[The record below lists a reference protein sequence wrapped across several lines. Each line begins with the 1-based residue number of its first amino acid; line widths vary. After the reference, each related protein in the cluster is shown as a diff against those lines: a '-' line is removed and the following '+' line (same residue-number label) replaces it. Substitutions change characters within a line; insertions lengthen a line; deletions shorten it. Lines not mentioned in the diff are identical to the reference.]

1 MEDVMNRKAIILF
14 VLAAGI
20 LVAALVFD
28 GVSHRRAANNAQTTS
43 QNPVTMQPTSQ
54 TADAS
59 GVQTNAQTDGQ
70 SGTQNEVQPA
80 DPADPNAQAA
90 EPSAEL
96 GQDAAADNASQ
107 AQTDADATAAD
118 AQPASQPIVV
128 PAGTALTVRLGEDL
142 GSSTSTAGQSFS
154 ATLDRDV
161 VIGGQTV
168 IAAGASVTG
177 KVVSARPAGALAGEA
192 HLQLKLISVSIDSGK
207 LRLATSVRS
216 FGPKIKGKNKVG
228 KFMKG
233 LVKRASGNEREVLL
247 AQQSAYTFTLQ
258 QRLQIQ

>member
-1 MEDVMNRKAIILF
+1 MNRKAIILF
-14 VLAAGI
+14 VLSAGI
-20 LVAALVFD
+20 LAAALVFD
-28 GVSHRRAANNAQTTS
+28 GVSHRRAANS
-43 QNPVTMQPTSQ
+43 SQ
-54 TADAS
+54 TALQNAMTTQPASQPADAS
-59 GVQTNAQTDGQ
+59 GVQSSVPTDTQ
-70 SGTQNEVQPA
+70 AGTQNEVQPG

-90 EPSAEL
+90 EP
-96 GQDAAADNASQ
+96 GPDATTDDASQ
-107 AQTDADATAAD
+107 TQTDADAGSAD
-118 AQPASQPIVV
+118 APAPQPIVV

-142 GSSTSTAGQSFS
+142 GSSTSTSGQNFS

-161 VIGGQTV
+161 VVDGQTV

-177 KVVSARPAGALAGEA
+177 KVVSAKPAGALAGEA
-192 HLQLKLISVSIDSGK
+192 HLSLKLTSVSVDSGK

-247 AQQSAYTFTLQ
+247 AQQSAYSFTLQ

>member
-1 MEDVMNRKAIILF
+1 MEDVMSRKAIIVF
-14 VLAAGI
+14 VLSAGI
-20 LVAALVFD
+20 LAAALVFD
-28 GVSHRRAANNAQTTS
+28 GVSHRRAATSGQTTS
-43 QNPVTMQPTSQ
+43 QNSVTTQPASQ
-54 TADAS
+54 PADAS
-59 GVQTNAQTDGQ
+59 NVQTDAQT
-70 SGTQNEVQPA
+70 GTQAGAQSEAQPA
-80 DPADPNAQAA
+80 VAADANTEAAQA
-90 EPSAEL
+90 
-96 GQDAAADNASQ
+96 GQDAPPDDASQ
-107 AQTDADATAAD
+107 AQTDADAPAAD
-118 AQPASQPIVV
+118 AAQAPPQPIVV

-142 GSSTSTAGQSFS
+142 GSSINTAGQSFS

-161 VIGGQTV
+161 VVDGQTV

-192 HLQLKLISVSIDSGK
+192 DLQLKLISVKVDSGK

-247 AQQSAYTFTLQ
+247 AQQSEYSFTLQ

>member
-1 MEDVMNRKAIILF
+1 MSRKAIIVF
-14 VLAAGI
+14 VLSAGI
-20 LVAALVFD
+20 LAAALVFD
-28 GVSHRRAANNAQTTS
+28 GVSHRRAANSSQTTS
-43 QNPVTMQPTSQ
+43 QNSVTTQPASQ
-54 TADAS
+54 PADAS
-59 GVQTNAQTDGQ
+59 NVQTDAQAGTQSEAQTA
-70 SGTQNEVQPA
+70 VAA
-80 DPADPNAQAA
+80 DANTEAAQA
-90 EPSAEL
+90 
-96 GQDAAADNASQ
+96 GQDAPPDDASQ
-107 AQTDADATAAD
+107 AQTDADAPAAD
-118 AQPASQPIVV
+118 AAQAPPQPIVV

-142 GSSTSTAGQSFS
+142 GSSINTAGQSFS

-161 VIGGQTV
+161 VVDGQTV

-192 HLQLKLISVSIDSGK
+192 NLQLKLISVKVDSGK

-247 AQQSAYTFTLQ
+247 AQQSEYSFTLQ

>member
-1 MEDVMNRKAIILF
+1 MNRKAIILF
-14 VLAAGI
+14 VLSAGI
-20 LVAALVFD
+20 LAAALVFD

-43 QNPVTMQPTSQ
+43 QNAVATQPASQ
-54 TADAS
+54 PADAS
-59 GVQTNAQTDGQ
+59 TGQTNVQTDAQA
-70 SGTQNEVQPA
+70 GTQTEVQPA
-80 DPADPNAQAA
+80 DSADPNAQAA
-90 EPSAEL
+90 EP
-96 GQDAAADNASQ
+96 GQDAATDDATQTQDNA
-107 AQTDADATAAD
+107 DAPAAD
-118 AQPASQPIVV
+118 AAQAPQPIVV
-128 PAGTALTVRLGEDL
+128 PAGTTLTVRLGEDL
-142 GSSTSTAGQSFS
+142 GSSTSTTGQSFS

-161 VIGGQTV
+161 VVGGQTV

-177 KVVSARPAGALAGEA
+177 KVVSAKPAGALAGEA
-192 HLQLKLISVSIDSGK
+192 HLQLKLISVSADNGK
-207 LRLATSVRS
+207 LRLATAVRS

>member
-1 MEDVMNRKAIILF
+1 MEDVMSRKAIIVF
-14 VLAAGI
+14 VLSAGI
-20 LVAALVFD
+20 LAAALVFD
-28 GVSHRRAANNAQTTS
+28 GVSHRRAANSGQTTS
-43 QNPVTMQPTSQ
+43 QNPVTTQPASQ
-54 TADAS
+54 PADAS
-59 GVQTNAQTDGQ
+59 NVQTDAQAGAQ
-70 SGTQNEVQPA
+70 GEAQPA
-80 DPADPNAQAA
+80 VAADANTEAAQAG
-90 EPSAEL
+90 E
-96 GQDAAADNASQ
+96 DAAPDDASQ
-107 AQTDADATAAD
+107 TQTDADAPAAD
-118 AQPASQPIVV
+118 APAPPQPIIV

-142 GSSTSTAGQSFS
+142 GSSINTAGQSFS
-154 ATLDRDV
+154 ATLDQDV

-192 HLQLKLISVSIDSGK
+192 NLQLKLISVKVDSGK

-233 LVKRASGNEREVLL
+233 LVKRASGNEREVVL
-247 AQQSAYTFTLQ
+247 AQQSEYSFTLQ

>member
-1 MEDVMNRKAIILF
+1 MSRKAIIVF
-14 VLAAGI
+14 VLSAGI
-20 LVAALVFD
+20 LAAALVFD
-28 GVSHRRAANNAQTTS
+28 GVSHRRAANSSQTTS
-43 QNPVTMQPTSQ
+43 QNSVTTQPASQ
-54 TADAS
+54 PADAS
-59 GVQTNAQTDGQ
+59 NVQTDAQTGTKA
-70 SGTQNEVQPA
+70 GTQSEAQPA
-80 DPADPNAQAA
+80 VAADANTEAAQA
-90 EPSAEL
+90 
-96 GQDAAADNASQ
+96 GQDAPTDDASQ
-107 AQTDADATAAD
+107 AQTDADAPAAD
-118 AQPASQPIVV
+118 AAQAPPQPIVV

-142 GSSTSTAGQSFS
+142 GSSINTAGQSFS

-161 VIGGQTV
+161 VVDGQTV

-192 HLQLKLISVSIDSGK
+192 NLQLKLISVRVDSGK

-247 AQQSAYTFTLQ
+247 AQQSEYSFTLQ